1 MRETCYRYKASVN
14 PYRQSYF
21 SEVVKDD
28 KDEDGNHSCGYY
40 WELDKRGHLSQNSSN
55 KNQNIMKTFA
65 VVFIPKH
72 RLNEDDSSDFKQ
84 WKHVEGNDKESVI
97 NQVSEHGI
105 VIECR
110 EIPG

>member
-1 MRETCYRYKASVN
+1 
-14 PYRQSYF
+14 
-21 SEVVKDD
+21 
-28 KDEDGNHSCGYY
+28 
-40 WELDKRGHLSQNSSN
+40 
-55 KNQNIMKTFA
+55 MKTFA

-84 WKHVEGNDKESVI
+84 WKHVEGKDKESVI

-110 EIPG
+110 EVPE

>member
-1 MRETCYRYKASVN
+1 MTNHAQFILYCDSCRLICNSRIKNLSKN
-14 PYRQSYF
+14 LP
-21 SEVVKDD
+21 EVPKI
-28 KDEDGNHSCGYY
+28 GNNWDILLRKISAQT
-40 WELDKRGHLSQNSSN
+40 KS
-55 KNQNIMKTFA
+55 QNIMKTFA

-84 WKHVEGNDKESVI
+84 WKHVEGKDKESVI

-110 EIPG
+110 EVPE